1 MQHARLRREPHELA
15 KPALA
20 QPPPHPPPQSP
31 SHSPTR
37 RGCLTLPLLRRT
49 DAEKYYAPYNERF
62 FELLQND
69 AFEPYV
75 SYSAYA
81 RGALAPS
88 GLRYF
93 FDGTDDNLAL
103 ARDCVLELAAQWSG
117 FVDAAAELPPDEEAV
132 IARRDAIIR
141 RVAADSSPDNA
152 NREKVFGAAA
162 FAKTKALLA
171 GDLDAS

>member
-1 MQHARLRREPHELA
+1 MRPQFISPDTQSTDQLNLLPSSA
-15 KPALA
+15 
-20 QPPPHPPPQSP
+20 PPLTRSL
-31 SHSPTR
+31 TR
-37 RGCLTLPLLRRT
+37 RDRLPRGT
-49 DAEKYYAPYNERF
+49 DAERYYAPFNERF
-62 FELLQND
+62 FELLGND

-75 SYSAYA
+75 SDSAYA

-103 ARDCVLELAAQWSG
+103 ARACALELSAQWAG
-117 FVDAAAELPPDEEAV
+117 FVDAADELPAEAQEAL
-132 IARRDAIIR
+132 ARRDGLIR

-152 NREKVFGAAA
+152 NREKVFGASA

-171 GDLDAS
+171 GDLDAGDLGAS